1 MARVSIWKGR
11 LRPSSTRINLD
22 EVGTPPNK
30 DENSFSIRCPLRRT
44 QKTTNLQ
51 ARAGCQKAARTPGLH
66 AICGRHLACVMRR
79 PVLAITH
86 CCEVF
91 CMPIPSWQE
100 LAFVQSV
107 RFSWP
112 IGHLLPCPSSIS
124 QYRRNLRA
132 SAEPLRRR
140 SHPTATVPRLVFVR
154 SGQDGAREIPGGH
167 LGTRRWRRS
176 TAYPRHTDLG
186 T

>member
-1 MARVSIWKGR
+1 METLFPRPPV
-11 LRPSSTRINLD
+11 LRSRISMSAHTHP
-22 EVGTPPNK
+22 EVH
-30 DENSFSIRCPLRRT
+30 NS
-44 QKTTNLQ
+44 Q

-91 CMPIPSWQE
+91 CMPIPSWQQ

-107 RFSWP
+107 QFSSP

-124 QYRRNLRA
+124 QHRRNLGA
-132 SAEPLRRR
+132 SAEPLHRR
-140 SHPTATVPRLVFVR
+140 SHSTATVPRLFLVR
-154 SGQDGAREIPGGH
+154 SGQYGAREISGGH
-167 LGTRRWRRS
+167 LGTRHWRRS
-176 TAYPRHTDLG
+176 TAQPRHTYLR
-186 T
+186 